1 MFEMV
6 QQASFRMPFFGE
18 LSSARSRVSAEQ
30 LITCC
35 VCWSSP
41 VTMLPAVRSAG
52 VCTDGDGC
60 MSSSTKRRHTPASIT
75 AWIFSFG
82 PSERYERAQQAS
94 VSTSS
99 SCE

>member
-52 VCTDGDGC
+52 VCTEAGG
-60 MSSSTKRRHTPASIT
+60 
-75 AWIFSFG
+75 
-82 PSERYERAQQAS
+82 
-94 VSTSS
+94 
-99 SCE
+99 